1 MLKKLTK
8 NIGLKLASLLI
19 AFVLW
24 LIVVNY
30 ADPVGSTTYS
40 GVRVELL
47 NGDKL
52 LEKGK
57 VYEVINNT
65 NVIDVE
71 IRASRSVL
79 ETLSYENIR
88 AVADM
93 EELSYLNNVKIQV
106 YTNKSNDQLDSIWQ
120 SRDQLELSVE
130 NLKEIPMTVNIAATG
145 EPAEGYVMGNI
156 SQNQNSVRV
165 SGPESVVN
173 TIAKAECSVSVAGRT
188 SDLSTSADI
197 NLYDKDGNIVKHD
210 NLKTNITTINVG
222 VEILPYKTVSVNYNI
237 SGKPEEGYTV
247 SAGPTADCNEVTI
260 CGRSNI
266 LNGISQLT
274 VPAAEIS
281 VDGENATFTKTL
293 NLKEYL
299 PDGIRLVPDEE
310 SGFDGTVNVSVKIEK
325 LVEKDIS
332 VPIRNLMLSNLP
344 DGFDGEVLLLTDGE
358 GGEGGRRLVNLVV
371 KVRGVEKDISGVDGK
386 KIKGSIDVGEFLES
400 HNQEPVDGIFQI
412 EVELGLP
419 DGVEATEKYYVDVR
433 LTKIVDL

>member
-1 MLKKLTK
+1 MLKKLTD
-8 NIGLKLASLLI
+8 NIGLKLLSLLV

-52 LEKGK
+52 TEKGK

-173 TIAKAECSVSVAGRT
+173 TIVKAECSVSVAGRT

-222 VEILPYKTVSVNYNI
+222 VEILPYKTVGVNYNI

-247 SAGPTADCNEVTI
+247 SAGPIADHNEVTI

-266 LNGISQLT
+266 LNGISQVT
-274 VPAAEIS
+274 VPSSEIS
-281 VDGENATFTKTL
+281 VEGESESLSKTL

-299 PDGIRLVPDEE
+299 PDGIRLVQDEE
-310 SGFDGTVNVSVKIEK
+310 NGFDGTVNVSVTIEK

-358 GGEGGRRLVNLVV
+358 GGEGGRRLVNLAV
-371 KVRGVEKDISGVDGK
+371 KVRGVEKDIKDVDGK

-400 HNQEPVDGIFQI
+400 HNREPEDGIYQI
-412 EVELGLP
+412 EVDLGLP
-419 DGVEATEKYYVDVR
+419 NGVETTEKYYVDVR
-433 LTKIVDL
+433 LTRITDL